1 MRQRPQRPDLRPL
14 RSSAALRSEYVKQD
28 RSVYFMSKGDSPVGM
43 SVPGALGVGSPG
55 ARVPDGQE
63 QHVDGGT

>member
-1 MRQRPQRPDLRPL
+1 
-14 RSSAALRSEYVKQD
+14 
-28 RSVYFMSKGDSPVGM
+28 MSKGDSPVWM

-63 QHVDGGT
+63 QRVDGGT